1 MTARILCAR
10 LHLRLLGLAHSGSTS
25 ALLAIASA
33 RHPRLSVSQLLAE
46 PAGHRVTLTRRYL
59 IGAPLV
65 IRTNANPSHA
75 AALADLRHQ
84 FKAVTGRE
92 YLPRRGDTLSHEV
105 TA

>member
-1 MTARILCAR
+1 MTRQ
-10 LHLRLLGLAHSGSTS
+10 S
-25 ALLAIASA
+25 
-33 RHPRLSVSQLLAE
+33 LSVSQLLGL

-65 IRTNANPSHA
+65 ITTNANPDHA
-75 AALADLRHQ
+75 SALLDLHHQ

-92 YLPRRGDTLSHEV
+92 YLPRRGDLLTHEV